1 MIIEDLIENLRR
13 VVKEEDSD
21 PARVRLEQLRK
32 IVSDRREN
40 NDSLRNYIADM
51 KIDDIEDDQ
60 EFMEA
65 EHDAVFDYCHDKR
78 FLMSRD
84 DMKVI
89 RARGLLNEFYEWSE

>member
-13 VVKEEDSD
+13 VTQEDNDD
-21 PARVRLEQLRK
+21 PARIRLGQLRK
-32 IVSDRREN
+32 ILADRREK

-65 EHDAVFDYCHDKR
+65 EFEAVLDYCRDKH
-78 FLMSRD
+78 FLMTRD

-89 RARGLLNEFYEWSE
+89 RARGLMQAFEEWSA